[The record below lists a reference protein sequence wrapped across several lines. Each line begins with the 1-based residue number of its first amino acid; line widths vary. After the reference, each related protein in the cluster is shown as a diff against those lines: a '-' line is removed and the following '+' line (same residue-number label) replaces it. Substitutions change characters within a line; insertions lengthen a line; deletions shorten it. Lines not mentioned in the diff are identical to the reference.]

1 MRIIFIILLFN
12 LISCKDN
19 TLPVIGFRE
28 VVDGQT
34 QYAKIPAF
42 SLKNQFNTT
51 IDTLYLKDK
60 IHIANFFFTSCP
72 TICPKT
78 MKSMVSIAQHFGQ
91 RPNVAYLC
99 YSIDYKKD
107 SVPRLLEY
115 FKRLNVDNPHFH
127 LLCMPSKE
135 ELKRIPE
142 RYMSI
147 ALEDENAPGGFDHS
161 GWLLLVDKNRNIRSY
176 CLGTDEQEVERF
188 IGDIENLLDD

>member
-1 MRIIFIILLFN
+1 MRIIYSILL
-12 LISCKDN
+12 LSLLSCKDN
-19 TLPVIGFRE
+19 NLPVIGFRE
-28 VVDGQT
+28 VVDGHT
-34 QYAKIPAF
+34 QFARIPEF
-42 SLKNQFNTT
+42 NYKNQFDTT
-51 IDTLYLKDK
+51 IDTFYLKDK

-78 MKSMVSIAQHFGQ
+78 MKSMVRIAQHFGQ
-91 RPNVAYLC
+91 RSDVAYLC

-115 FKRLNVDNPHFH
+115 YKKLNIDNPHFH
-127 LLCMPSKE
+127 LLHMPSKA
-135 ELKRIPE
+135 ELKRVPE

-147 ALEDENAPGGFDHS
+147 AMEDESAAGGFDHS

-176 CLGTDEQEVERF
+176 CLGTDEKEVERF